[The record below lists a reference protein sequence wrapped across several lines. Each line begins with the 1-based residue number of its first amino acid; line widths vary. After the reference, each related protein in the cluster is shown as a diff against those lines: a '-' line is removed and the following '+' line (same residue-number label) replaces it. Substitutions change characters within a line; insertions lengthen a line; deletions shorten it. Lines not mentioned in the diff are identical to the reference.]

1 MGGMRI
7 YSAINMNNKS
17 IINIANKVIGTEI
30 EGLKKLSK
38 SINISFAQAVNT
50 INNSKGRIVCCGVGK
65 SAKILEKISSTL
77 SSIGIASF
85 TLDPTD
91 AGHGSL
97 GAICGGDVLIIA
109 SFSGNSSEL
118 NSILDYA
125 KKNKIKIIGISSNLK
140 SNLIKLSNVKI
151 LIPKVAEAG
160 NKHLNMIPTS
170 SSINLLALGDCMAI
184 ALATKNKFD
193 KKEFG
198 KLHPS
203 GSIGKNLSDISQIM
217 IARKSIPFVHED
229 SSLQKTVIK
238 ISSGRLGGVVVTN
251 KRKQVCG
258 FISDGDINR
267 AIKKFKN
274 IFLKKSKDIMTKK
287 PTYISNTCM
296 VTEALAIMN
305 RKKITILLVA
315 KNKKLHGLVH
325 MHDILSFLNS

>member
-97 GAICGGDVLIIA
+97 GAICKGDVLIIA

-118 NSILDYA
+118 NSILGYA

-160 NKHLNMIPTS
+160 NENLNMIPTS

-274 IFLKKSKDIMTKK
+274 IFLKKSKDIMSRI
-287 PTYISNTCM
+287 PSANSRS
-296 VTEALAIMN
+296 TESVSLEID
-305 RKKITILLVA
+305 KITPGA
-315 KNKKLHGLVH
+315 Y
-325 MHDILSFLNS
+325 

>member
-97 GAICGGDVLIIA
+97 GAICKGDVLIIA

-118 NSILDYA
+118 NSILGYA

-315 KNKKLHGLVH
+315 KNKKLYGLVH

>member
-1 MGGMRI
+1 MDGMRI

-97 GAICGGDVLIIA
+97 GAICKGDVLIIA

-151 LIPKVAEAG
+151 LIPKVPEAG
-160 NKHLNMIPTS
+160 NENLNMIPTS

-184 ALATKNKFD
+184 ALATKNKFN
-193 KKEFG
+193 KKKFG

-203 GSIGKNLSDISQIM
+203 GSIGKNLSDISKIM
-217 IARKSIPFVHED
+217 IVRKNIPFISQN
-229 SSLQKTVIK
+229 SSLQKTVMK
-238 ISSGRLGGVVVTN
+238 ISSGRLGCAIVTN
-251 KRKQVCG
+251 KQKKVCG

-325 MHDILSFLNS
+325 MHDVLSFLSS

>member
-1 MGGMRI
+1 MDGMRI
-7 YSAINMNNKS
+7 YSAINMNKKS
-17 IINIANKVIGTEI
+17 IINIANKVISTEI

-160 NKHLNMIPTS
+160 NENLNMIPTS

-315 KNKKLHGLVH
+315 KNKKLYGLVH

>member
-1 MGGMRI
+1 MDGMRI
-7 YSAINMNNKS
+7 YSAINMNKKS
-17 IINIANKVIGTEI
+17 IINIANKVISTEI

-97 GAICGGDVLIIA
+97 GAICKGDVLIIA

-118 NSILDYA
+118 NSILGYA

-315 KNKKLHGLVH
+315 KNKKLYGLVH

>member
-1 MGGMRI
+1 MDGMRI
-7 YSAINMNNKS
+7 YSAINMNKKS
-17 IINIANKVIGTEI
+17 IINIANKVISTEI

-217 IARKSIPFVHED
+217 IARKNIPFVYED

-238 ISSGRLGGVVVTN
+238 ISLGRLGGVVVTN

>member
-160 NKHLNMIPTS
+160 NENLNMIPTS

-315 KNKKLHGLVH
+315 KNKKLYGLVH

>member
-1 MGGMRI
+1 MDGMRI
-7 YSAINMNNKS
+7 YSAIDMNKKS
-17 IINIANKVIGTEI
+17 IINIANKVISTEI
-30 EGLKKLSK
+30 EGLKKLSR

-217 IARKSIPFVHED
+217 IARKNIPFVYED

>member
-97 GAICGGDVLIIA
+97 GAICKGDVLIIA

-118 NSILDYA
+118 NSILGYA

-160 NKHLNMIPTS
+160 NENLNMIPTS

-184 ALATKNKFD
+184 ALATKNKFN
-193 KKEFG
+193 KKKFG

-203 GSIGKNLSDISQIM
+203 GSIGKNLSDISKIM
-217 IARKSIPFVHED
+217 IVRKNIPFISQD
-229 SSLQKTVIK
+229 SSLQKTVMK
-238 ISSGRLGGVVVTN
+238 ISSGRLGCAIVTN
-251 KRKQVCG
+251 KQKKVCG

-267 AIKKFKN
+267 GIRKYKN
-274 IFLKKSKDIMTKK
+274 IFLKKSKDIMSKK

-296 VTEALAIMN
+296 VTEALEIMN
-305 RKKITILLVA
+305 RKKITVLLVA

-325 MHDILSFLNS
+325 MHDVLSFLNS